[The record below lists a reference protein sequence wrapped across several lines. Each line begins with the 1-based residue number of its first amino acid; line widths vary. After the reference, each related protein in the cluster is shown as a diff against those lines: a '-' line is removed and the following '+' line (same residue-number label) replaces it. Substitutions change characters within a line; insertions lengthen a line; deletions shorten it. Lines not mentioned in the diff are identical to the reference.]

1 MSNKNVL
8 ILMFFSFCSFI
19 SFIFVGFQFTKIWIF
34 TLTVQILFDSLENR
48 IPQVNSEV
56 TLLPLQGDYSMVLL
70 TRGDADRSAPSWLLL
85 GLQPEDIEKKNNSV
99 MSWSYL
105 VGK

>member
-70 TRGDADRSAPSWLLL
+70 PRDDADALPRADCFWAFSPK
-85 GLQPEDIEKKNNSV
+85 I
-99 MSWSYL
+99 
-105 VGK
+105 